1 MATTRQLP
9 AAVLTERAPVRRRR
23 LSANRVRELIT
34 SVILTPLALLW
45 IYPFLWMVSASLK
58 TNNEIF
64 GSGLSLYPQSWQWEN
79 YQRAW
84 VTARIGQYFFN
95 TVIIAVGSV
104 AIVLVTTAMMGYV
117 LGRYRFPG
125 KNIILGF
132 FVATVFLPAG
142 YTIIPVFDLITRLGL
157 NGSLLGV
164 ILAQAGGAHVIFILL
179 FMGYFNQLPKELEE
193 AAIMDGAGFLRVFAQ
208 IMLPLSKPVV
218 ATVIIMQFISSWNDF
233 LLPLVLT
240 LPRPD
245 LRTLSVGMYAFR
257 GEYFTDWSGMA
268 AAATIG
274 IIPVIV
280 VFLFLQRY
288 FIEGLAGAVKQ

>member
-1 MATTRQLP
+1 MSSATETMKSNMRP
-9 AAVLTERAPVRRRR
+9 SRRHWLRPSR
-23 LSANRVRELIT
+23 IREAFTTLILIPI
-34 SVILTPLALLW
+34 SFLW

-64 GSGLSLYPQSWQWEN
+64 RSTLSLVPQTWQWEN
-79 YQRAW
+79 FERAW
-84 VTARIGQYFFN
+84 VQARIGQYFLN
-95 TVIIAVGSV
+95 TVIIASSSV
-104 AIVLVTTAMMGYV
+104 TIVLITTAMMGYA
-117 LGRYRFPG
+117 LGRYDFPG
-125 KNIILGF
+125 KKPILGF
-132 FVATVFLPAG
+132 FIATVFLPTA
-142 YTIIPVFDLITRLGL
+142 YTIIPVFDLVSTLGL

-164 ILAQAGGAHVIFILL
+164 ILAQSGGAHVIFILL
-179 FMGYFNQLPKELEE
+179 FAGYFGQIPRELEE
-193 AAIMDGAGFLRVFAQ
+193 AAIMDGAGYFRVFVQ
-208 IMLPLSKPVV
+208 IMLPLSKPII
-218 ATVIIMQFISSWNDF
+218 ATTIIMQFIASWNDF

-240 LPRPD
+240 LPRPE

-274 IIPVIV
+274 IIPVII

>member
-1 MATTRQLP
+1 MSSATETMTSKLRP
-9 AAVLTERAPVRRRR
+9 SRRHWLRPSR
-23 LSANRVRELIT
+23 IREAIT
-34 SVILTPLALLW
+34 TVILIPITFLW
-45 IYPFLWMVSASLK
+45 IYPFLWMVSAALK

-64 GSGLSLYPQSWQWEN
+64 RSTLSLVPQAWQWQNFE
-79 YQRAW
+79 RAW
-84 VTARIGQYFFN
+84 VQARIGQYFLN
-95 TVIIAVGSV
+95 TVIIASSSV
-104 AIVLVTTAMMGYV
+104 ALVLITTAMMGYA
-117 LGRYRFPG
+117 LGRYEFPG
-125 KNIILGF
+125 KRVIMGF
-132 FVATVFLPAG
+132 FIATVFLPAA
-142 YTIIPVFDLITRLGL
+142 YTIIPIFDLVSTLGL

-164 ILAQAGGAHVIFILL
+164 ILAQSGGAHVIFILL
-179 FMGYFNQLPKELEE
+179 FAGYFGQIPRELEE
-193 AAIMDGAGFLRVFAQ
+193 AAVMDGAGYFRVFVQ
-208 IMLPLSKPVV
+208 IMLPLSKPII
-218 ATVIIMQFISSWNDF
+218 ATTIIMQFISSWNDF

-240 LPRPD
+240 LPRPE